1 LGNACSFNF
10 SIGPVINLDGLLT
23 MVDPIRPW
31 RKKAGEVTD
40 DSAVCIKLEFLPIE
54 PRVFANRI
62 RDQEVPTDVVPVWDN
77 VV

>member
-1 LGNACSFNF
+1 
-10 SIGPVINLDGLLT
+10 

-31 RKKAGEVTD
+31 RKKTGEVTD
-40 DSAVCIKLEFLPIE
+40 DSVVCIKLESLPIE